1 MDKVR
6 HEIIKELL
14 RMDISGGIGSVS
26 ISRGRGCPELIQTG
40 ATETGHAQSRS
51 GWVGEQGEE
60 EGDRGFSEGKPGKG
74 IIAFEM

>member
-51 GWVGEQGEE
+51 G
-60 EGDRGFSEGKPGKG
+60 
-74 IIAFEM
+74 